1 MKKAGDLLQN
11 FLDENIL
18 NKAKEYSSLFSVWA
32 SVAGGQCAAH
42 SRISDLKGTL
52 LIVEAD
58 HPGWV
63 QILQTRQAELLKSIQ
78 RKIKNLTVTG
88 ISFKLAKETMSA
100 ETENQ
105 SLQKTQIHT
114 KNEEDFL
121 QEQNSQEQLS
131 SANLY
136 DKIHDEDF
144 KESLKKLE
152 ESIKK
157 RNKK

>member
-11 FLDENIL
+11 FLDENIM
-18 NKAKEYSSLFSVWA
+18 NKAKEYSGIFSSWA
-32 SVAGGQCAAH
+32 SIAGDQCAAH

-58 HPGWV
+58 HPGWI

-78 RKIKNLTVTG
+78 KRNSKLTITG
-88 ISFKLAKETMSA
+88 ISFRLTKESNQSQSENLQKINQNIETVS
-100 ETENQ
+100 EDDTEN
-105 SLQKTQIHT
+105 
-114 KNEEDFL
+114 L
-121 QEQNSQEQLS
+121 QEQID
-131 SANLY
+131 ATNLY

-152 ESIKK
+152 ESIKM

>member
-11 FLDENIL
+11 FLDENIM
-18 NKAKEYSSLFSVWA
+18 NKAKEYSGIFSSWA
-32 SVAGGQCAAH
+32 AIAGDQCAAH

-78 RKIKNLTVTG
+78 KRNSKLTITG
-88 ISFKLAKETMSA
+88 ISFRLAKESNKTQY
-100 ETENQ
+100 Q
-105 SLQKTQIHT
+105 SLQQTQNIPEM
-114 KNEEDFL
+114 EE
-121 QEQNSQEQLS
+121 ENSQNHIDIT
-131 SANLY
+131 NLY
-136 DKIHDEDF
+136 DKIDDKDF

-152 ESIKK
+152 ESIKIRSK
-157 RNKK
+157 R

>member
-18 NKAKEYSSLFSVWA
+18 NKAKEYSGIFSSWA
-32 SVAGGQCAAH
+32 SIAGDQCAAH

-78 RKIKNLTVTG
+78 KRNSKLTITG
-88 ISFKLAKETMSA
+88 ISFRLTKESNQTQQENLPKSNQNIETNSEN
-100 ETENQ
+100 ETE
-105 SLQKTQIHT
+105 
-114 KNEEDFL
+114 
-121 QEQNSQEQLS
+121 NSQEQFD
-131 SANLY
+131 ATNLY

-152 ESIKK
+152 ESIKM